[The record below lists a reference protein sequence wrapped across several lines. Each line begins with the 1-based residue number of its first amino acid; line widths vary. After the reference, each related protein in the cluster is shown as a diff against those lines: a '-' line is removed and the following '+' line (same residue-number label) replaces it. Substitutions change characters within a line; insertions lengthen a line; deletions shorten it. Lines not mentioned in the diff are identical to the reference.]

1 MTGFI
6 KTTVVLLV
14 AGAIGFGIP
23 QSAAADQGGVEA
35 ELSGDVPR
43 YYLEL
48 LHFSSARSEAEA
60 KDEQKPTLF
69 EYRIEPGDSLYSIA
83 YRFGTDIKTLAR
95 LNNILNP
102 HYIVTGD
109 VIEILTVVGA
119 VHDAEEGDT
128 VSDIAKHYGVG
139 EEVITAANDLNSK
152 DILTRGVRVIVP
164 GADLSRGGQFPEFI
178 WPLQGVLTSGYGWRN
193 GKFHYAIDIAAPYG
207 TPFFASAAGRVTH
220 AGYLGAYGIMVELDH
235 GNGFL
240 TRYAH
245 AGKTAVTIGQ
255 QVAPGQVIGYIGLT
269 GNTTGPHLHFELLYH
284 GTKVNPLEYLD

>member
-1 MTGFI
+1 MFGFV
-6 KTTVVLLV
+6 KTVAVVLM
-14 AGAIGFGIP
+14 AGAIFLGQP
-23 QSAAADQGGVEA
+23 QSAASEKDTGDA

-48 LHFSSARSEAEA
+48 LQFSSAHSE
-60 KDEQKPTLF
+60 DEEDPKPALF

-83 YRFGTDIKTLAR
+83 HRFGTDIKTLVR
-95 LNNILNP
+95 LNNIVNP
-102 HYIVTGD
+102 HYIVIGD

-128 VSDIAKHYGVG
+128 VADIAKLYEVG
-139 EEVITAANDLNSK
+139 EEIIAAANDLNSK

-164 GADLSRGGQFPEFI
+164 GAALSRGGYYPSLI
-178 WPLQGVLTSGYGWRN
+178 WPLHGVLTSGYGWRN
-193 GKFHYAIDIAAPYG
+193 GKFHYAIDIGAPYG
-207 TPFFASAAGRVTH
+207 TPFYAAAAGRVIH

-245 AGKTAVTIGQ
+245 ASKVAVAQGQ
-255 QVAPGQVIGYIGLT
+255 QVASGQVIGYVGMT
-269 GNTTGPHLHFELLYH
+269 GNTTGPHLHFELLDQ
-284 GTKVNPLEYLD
+284 GARVNPLEYLD

>member
-1 MTGFI
+1 MTGI
-6 KTTVVLLV
+6 VKTVAVVLV
-14 AGAIGFGIP
+14 AGAICFGQP
-23 QSAAADQGGVEA
+23 HSATAEQDTGEAD
-35 ELSGDVPR
+35 LSGEVPR

-48 LHFSSARSEAEA
+48 LQFSSARSDNEE
-60 KDEQKPTLF
+60 EQKPALF

-83 YRFGTDIKTLAR
+83 HRFGTDIKTLAR
-95 LNNILNP
+95 LNNIVNP
-102 HYIVTGD
+102 HYIVMGD

-128 VSDIAKHYGVG
+128 VSDIAKLYDVG

-164 GADLSRGGQFPEFI
+164 GAALSRGGHYQSFA
-178 WPLQGVLTSGYGWRN
+178 WPLHGVLTSGYGWRN

-207 TPFFASAAGRVTH
+207 TPFYAAAAGRVTH

-245 AGKTAVTIGQ
+245 ASSVAVSNGQ
-255 QVAPGQVIGYIGLT
+255 QVASGQVIGYIGLT
-269 GNTTGPHLHFELLYH
+269 GNTTGPHLHFELH
-284 GTKVNPLEYLD
+284 NQGVKVNPLEYLD